1 MKSYDPVIANIIA
14 DSAEAKRHRG
24 RPAPVTP
31 LDPPLSGGQDKPV
44 TPLDPPLSGGQD
56 RADSINR
63 RQFLNRLA
71 AGVGSIGGAL
81 STLPAFAQLSSG
93 QLQPENTQ
101 TVQLTPVVEAVGKE
115 VWKDDQLDEDAA
127 SELIDQAMMKFTG
140 RSSAKEAWRDIV
152 LPDDIVGIKINP
164 LGGPELS
171 THAIIVDKII
181 EGLYGAG
188 VLRKQVII
196 WDRFEEHLL
205 NAGYPIR
212 QDESEVR
219 TLASDTEGIGYD
231 DEVFYE
237 SEKDSITRRENG
249 STFSRYS
256 RIVTEMVDVLINV
269 PVLKHHEMAGVSGCL
284 KNLAFGS
291 VDNTR
296 RFHGKPLYC
305 NPAIGEILE
314 HKVIKDKLV
323 LNIVDGLVASF
334 DKGPTYHAESTW
346 KYGTLFVSA
355 DPVILDVLVLQTV
368 NQKRE
373 EMELDSVSKFSN
385 HINNAS
391 ALGLGTNTLDQAD
404 LQRIEV

>member
-1 MKSYDPVIANIIA
+1 MKPHDSVIANIIA
-14 DSAEAKRHRG
+14 DSEEAMQHRD
-24 RPAPVTP
+24 T
-31 LDPPLSGGQDKPV
+31 LD
-44 TPLDPPLSGGQD
+44 
-56 RADSINR
+56 R
-63 RQFLNRLA
+63 RQFLTRLA
-71 AGVGSIGGAL
+71 TGVGGIGGAL
-81 STLPAFAQLSSG
+81 SALPAFAQLSSG

-101 TVQLTPVVEAVGKE
+101 TVALTPVIEAVGKE
-115 VWKDDQLDEDAA
+115 VWKDDQLDEDAV
-127 SELIDQAMMKFTG
+127 SELVDQAMMKLTG
-140 RSSAKEAWRDIV
+140 RASAKEAWRDIV

-171 THAIIVDKII
+171 THAIIVDKIV
-181 EGLYGAG
+181 EGLYSAG

-237 SEKDSITRRENG
+237 SEKDSMTRRENG

-256 RIVTEMVDVLINV
+256 RIVTQMVDVLINV
-269 PVLKHHEMAGVSGCL
+269 PVLKHHEMAGISGCL

-314 HKVIKDKLV
+314 HKVIREKLV

-334 DKGPTYHAESTW
+334 DKGPTHHAESTW

-373 EMELDSVSKFSN
+373 EMALGSVSKFSN
-385 HINNAS
+385 HISTAS

-404 LQRIEV
+404 LQSIEV

>member
-1 MKSYDPVIANIIA
+1 MKPNHKVIADIIA
-14 DSAEAKRHRG
+14 DSREIAHLQD
-24 RPAPVTP
+24 T
-31 LDPPLSGGQDKPV
+31 LD
-44 TPLDPPLSGGQD
+44 
-56 RADSINR
+56 R
-63 RQFLNRLA
+63 RQFLTRLA
-71 AGVGSIGGAL
+71 TQVGGIGGAL
-81 STLPAFAQLSSG
+81 SALPAFAQLSSG
-93 QLQPENTQ
+93 QLQSNPTTESAP
-101 TVQLTPVVEAVGKE
+101 LTPVVEAIGKK
-115 VWKDDQLDEDAA
+115 VWENDQLNEDAV
-127 SELIDQAMMKFTG
+127 SELMDQAMMKLTG

-164 LGGPELS
+164 LAGPELS
-171 THAIIVDKII
+171 THSIIVDKIV
-181 EGLYGAG
+181 EGVYGAG
-188 VLRKQVII
+188 VLRKQIII

-212 QDESEVR
+212 QDEGDVR

-237 SEKDSITRRENG
+237 SEKDSVARRENE
-249 STFSRYS
+249 STLSRYS
-256 RIVTEMVDVLINV
+256 RIVTQQVDVLINV
-269 PVLKHHEMAGVSGCL
+269 PVLKHHAMAGVSGCL

-314 HKVIKDKLV
+314 HKVLKEKLV

-346 KYGTLFVSA
+346 KYGSLFISA

-373 EMELDSVSKFSN
+373 EMELDSVSKLSN
-385 HINNAS
+385 HINTAS
-391 ALGLGTNTLDQAD
+391 KLGIGTNTLDQAD
-404 LQRIEV
+404 LQKVEV

>member
-1 MKSYDPVIANIIA
+1 MKPYDPVIANIIA
-14 DSAEAKRHRG
+14 DSQEAKHDR
-24 RPAPVTP
+24 
-31 LDPPLSGGQDKPV
+31 DK
-44 TPLDPPLSGGQD
+44 L
-56 RADSINR
+56 NR
-63 RQFLNRLA
+63 RQFLRLA
-71 AGVGSIGGAL
+71 AGVGSIGTL
-81 STLPAFAQLSSG
+81 STLPAFAQTRTG

-101 TVQLTPVVEAVGKE
+101 TVPLTPVVEAVGKE
-115 VWKDDQLDEDAA
+115 VWKNDQLDEDAA
-127 SELIDQAMMKFTG
+127 SELVDQAMMKLTG
-140 RSSAKEAWRDIV
+140 RASAKEAWRDIV

-171 THAIIVDKII
+171 THAIIVDKIV
-181 EGLYGAG
+181 EGLYSAG

-212 QDESEVR
+212 KDESEVR

-256 RIVTEMVDVLINV
+256 RIVTQMVDVLINV
-269 PVLKHHEMAGVSGCL
+269 PVLKHHEMAGISGCL

-314 HKVIKDKLV
+314 HKVIKEKLV
-323 LNIVDGLVASF
+323 LNIVDGLTASF
-334 DKGPTYHAESTW
+334 DKGPTYDAESTW

-355 DPVILDVLVLQTV
+355 DPVILDVLVLQTI

-404 LQRIEV
+404 LQSIEV

>member
-1 MKSYDPVIANIIA
+1 MKPNDKVIADIIA
-14 DSAEAKRHRG
+14 DSREVAHHQD
-24 RPAPVTP
+24 T
-31 LDPPLSGGQDKPV
+31 LD
-44 TPLDPPLSGGQD
+44 
-56 RADSINR
+56 R
-63 RQFLNRLA
+63 RQFLTRLA
-71 AGVGSIGGAL
+71 TQVGGIGGAL

-93 QLQPENTQ
+93 QLQPEPT
-101 TVQLTPVVEAVGKE
+101 TESAPLTPVVEAIGKK
-115 VWKDDQLDEDAA
+115 VWENDQLNEDAV
-127 SELIDQAMMKFTG
+127 SELMDQAMMKLTG

-164 LGGPELS
+164 LAGPELS
-171 THAIIVDKII
+171 THAIIVDKIV

-188 VLRKQVII
+188 VLRKQIII
-196 WDRFEEHLL
+196 WDRFEAHLL

-212 QDESEVR
+212 QDEGDVR

-237 SEKDSITRRENG
+237 SEKDSVARRENE
-249 STFSRYS
+249 STLSRYS
-256 RIVTEMVDVLINV
+256 RIVTQQVDVLINV
-269 PVLKHHEMAGVSGCL
+269 PVLKHHAMAGVSGCL

-314 HKVIKDKLV
+314 HKVLKEKLV

-346 KYGTLFVSA
+346 KYGSLFIST
-355 DPVILDVLVLQTV
+355 DPVILDVLVLQTI

-373 EMELDSVSKFSN
+373 EMELDSVSKLSN
-385 HINNAS
+385 HINTAS
-391 ALGLGTNTLDQAD
+391 NLGIGTNTLGQAD
-404 LQRIEV
+404 LRKVEI